1 MWQEFQLP
9 TEAQFLHLQ
18 AFGMTSTKD
27 DFPRS
32 TEGMRLDAKIVS
44 LGCSTCE
51 ND

>member
-32 TEGMRLDAKIVS
+32 TEGMRRQNCFIRLQH
-44 LGCSTCE
+44 L
-51 ND
+51 

>member
-32 TEGMRLDAKIVS
+32 TEEMRRRQNCFIRLQH
-44 LGCSTCE
+44 L
-51 ND
+51 